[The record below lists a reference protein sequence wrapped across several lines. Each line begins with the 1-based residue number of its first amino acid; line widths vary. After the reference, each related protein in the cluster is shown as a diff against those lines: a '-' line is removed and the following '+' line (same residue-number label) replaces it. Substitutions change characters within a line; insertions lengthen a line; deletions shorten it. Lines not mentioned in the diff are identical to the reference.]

1 MAKLDELP
9 MLSPV
14 AVPADNGNFS
24 LVLGGPLYQ
33 LYLRTRLARPPLD
46 LLSRR
51 VIGLSLISWFPLL
64 VLSVL
69 GGRALGGVAVPFLRD
84 VEPHTRFLVALPL
97 LIMAEVFVHDR
108 IGSIVRQFLSR
119 GIIVPEDQPR
129 FDALI
134 ASTMRLRNS
143 MVLEVVLV
151 VLVYTLAHWV
161 WKQQLSLALGS
172 WYTVR
177 KGAAT
182 QLTMAG
188 YWYAFISLPVLRFI
202 VFRWYFR
209 LFLWYRFLWK
219 VARLP
224 LHLKL
229 FHPDRAG
236 GLGFL
241 SGSVIAFAP
250 VLLAH
255 TVFLAGF
262 IGDRI
267 WHTGATLPS
276 FKMEIVGAMLFLMLL
291 VLAPLGFFVIPLIK
305 ARRTAGREYGI
316 LASHYVDDFR
326 SKWIEGDARASEPLL
341 GTRDIQSLAD
351 LGDAYNVV
359 SEMRILPFGKKTIL
373 RLVIIL
379 VVPLL
384 PLTLTIIPLEQ
395 MVDRLIKLAF

>member
-9 MLSPV
+9 MLTPV

-326 SKWIEGDARASEPLL
+326 SKWIEGDGRASEPLL

-395 MVDRLIKLAF
+395 MVDRLIKLPF

>member
-1 MAKLDELP
+1 
-9 MLSPV
+9 
-14 AVPADNGNFS
+14 
-24 LVLGGPLYQ
+24 
-33 LYLRTRLARPPLD
+33 
-46 LLSRR
+46 
-51 VIGLSLISWFPLL
+51 
-64 VLSVL
+64 
-69 GGRALGGVAVPFLRD
+69 
-84 VEPHTRFLVALPL
+84 
-97 LIMAEVFVHDR
+97 
-108 IGSIVRQFLSR
+108 
-119 GIIVPEDQPR
+119 
-129 FDALI
+129 
-134 ASTMRLRNS
+134 
-143 MVLEVVLV
+143 
-151 VLVYTLAHWV
+151 
-161 WKQQLSLALGS
+161 
-172 WYTVR
+172 
-177 KGAAT
+177 
-182 QLTMAG
+182 MAG

-267 WHTGATLPS
+267 WHTGATLAS

-326 SKWIEGDARASEPLL
+326 RKWIEGDGRASEPLL

-373 RLVIIL
+373 RLLIIL

>member
-1 MAKLDELP
+1 
-9 MLSPV
+9 
-14 AVPADNGNFS
+14 
-24 LVLGGPLYQ
+24 VLGGPLYQ
-33 LYLRTRLARPPLD
+33 LYLRTRLAKPPLD

-51 VIGLSLISWFPLL
+51 IVGLALICWLPLL
-64 VLSVL
+64 VLSAL
-69 GGRALGGVAVPFLRD
+69 GGRALGGVAVPFMRD
-84 VEPHTRFLVALPL
+84 VEAHTRFLVALPL
-97 LIMAEVFVHDR
+97 LILAEVFVHDR
-108 IGSIVRQFLSR
+108 IGSVVRQFLSR
-119 GIIVPEDQPR
+119 GIIVPEEQPR
-129 FDALI
+129 FERLI

-151 VLVYTLAHWV
+151 IVVYTLGHWV
-161 WKQQLSLALGS
+161 WTQQLSLSVGT
-172 WYTVR
+172 WYAVKTS
-177 KGAAT
+177 AAT
-182 QLTMAG
+182 HLTLAG
-188 YWYAFISLPVLRFI
+188 YWYAFVSLPLLRFI

-209 LFLWYRFLWK
+209 LFVWYRFLWK

-229 FHPDRAG
+229 FHPDRAA

-241 SGSVIAFAP
+241 SGSVFAFAP

-267 WHTGATLPS
+267 WHIGATLPS
-276 FKMEIVGAMLFLMLL
+276 FKMEIVGAMLFLILL
-291 VLAPLGFFVIPLIK
+291 VLAPLGFFIIPLIQ

-326 SKWIEGDARASEPLL
+326 SKWIEGDGRASEPLL

-359 SEMRILPFGKKTIL
+359 SEMRIMPFRRKRSCVWQL
-373 RLVIIL
+373 SSSCPCYRLL
-379 VVPLL
+379 
-384 PLTLTIIPLEQ
+384 
-395 MVDRLIKLAF
+395 

>member
-46 LLSRR
+46 LLSRQ

-172 WYTVR
+172 
-177 KGAAT
+177 
-182 QLTMAG
+182 
-188 YWYAFISLPVLRFI
+188 
-202 VFRWYFR
+202 
-209 LFLWYRFLWK
+209 
-219 VARLP
+219 
-224 LHLKL
+224 
-229 FHPDRAG
+229 
-236 GLGFL
+236 
-241 SGSVIAFAP
+241 
-250 VLLAH
+250 
-255 TVFLAGF
+255 
-262 IGDRI
+262 
-267 WHTGATLPS
+267 
-276 FKMEIVGAMLFLMLL
+276 
-291 VLAPLGFFVIPLIK
+291 
-305 ARRTAGREYGI
+305 
-316 LASHYVDDFR
+316 
-326 SKWIEGDARASEPLL
+326 
-341 GTRDIQSLAD
+341 
-351 LGDAYNVV
+351 
-359 SEMRILPFGKKTIL
+359 
-373 RLVIIL
+373 
-379 VVPLL
+379 
-384 PLTLTIIPLEQ
+384 
-395 MVDRLIKLAF
+395 